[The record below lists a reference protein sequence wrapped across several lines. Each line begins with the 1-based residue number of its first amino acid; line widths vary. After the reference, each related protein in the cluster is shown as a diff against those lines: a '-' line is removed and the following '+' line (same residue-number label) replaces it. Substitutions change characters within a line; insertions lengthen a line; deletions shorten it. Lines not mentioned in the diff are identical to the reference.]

1 MVSPKNILEIHVSRC
16 AGISSTCIPSVVV
29 TGSMSKITST
39 RFVSN
44 FSPWWGGSQSQSP
57 DEKTVP
63 LSSMG
68 YRLLSMLGKLEGV
81 LGFKQLMGSN
91 PEPGTSHVTQAQL
104 LTFSVPL
111 SVTPW
116 QNDQMLSALRMR
128 TVPGHT
134 ASEWPS

>member
-1 MVSPKNILEIHVSRC
+1 MSPKNILEIHVSHC

-29 TGSMSKITST
+29 TRSISKIIST
-39 RFVSN
+39 RLVGN
-44 FSPWWGGSQSQSP
+44 FSTWWGRSQRPPP

-68 YRLLSMLGKLEGV
+68 YRLLAMLGKLEGV

-91 PEPGTSHVTQAQL
+91 PEPGTSHVTLAQL

-111 SVTPW
+111 FVTPW
-116 QNDQMLSALRMR
+116 QNDRMLSALCMR

-134 ASEWPS
+134 ASEWQS